1 MKTWGK
7 VLIGIAIALVVLLVV
22 AYFGMGYVI
31 YDKLGNVKGSCDEH
45 LANRP
50 DNFALH
56 PEWPAGFDVSPYFMT
71 AYEAVKFPSRD
82 PGIEVAGWWIPSRTR
97 AAPAVILVDGLGGC
111 KNSIAVLCPAGM
123 LWRNGFN
130 VLLIDLRD
138 TGDSTFEDGRSAI
151 GNEEYRDVLGA
162 WDWLVKE
169 KGFDPK
175 RIGLF
180 ANSLGGANAN
190 YAFSEEPRVAA
201 LFLQSTFGNLQQVIA
216 AELERDGYPT
226 FLAPGALVDGQRGH
240 RRQPVRPQ
248 PAGRHPQ
255 GRRPSRVHR
264 AHPGRHPDRHQPERA
279 VGRGGPG
286 GRRER
291 DDLVPGER
299 RARADAGGLSA
310 GVRAAAG
317 GVLPGGAG
325 QVDRTR
331 AAIARPV
338 KSTQHERRATEWH
351 AQPQRA

>member
-1 MKTWGK
+1 MKTWVK

-56 PEWPAGFDVSPYFMT
+56 PEWPAGFDVTPYYMT
-71 AYEAVKFPSRD
+71 GYEAVKFPSRD
-82 PGIEVAGWWIPSRTR
+82 PGIEVAGWWIPASPPDP
-97 AAPAVILVDGLGGC
+97 AARSVILVDGLGGC
-111 KNSIAVLCPAGM
+111 KNSIAVLVPAGM

-138 TGDSTFEDGRSAI
+138 TGDSTFQDGRSTI
-151 GNEEYRDVLGA
+151 GNEEHRDVLGA

-169 KGFDPK
+169 KGIDPK

-190 YAFSEEPRVAA
+190 YAFSAEPRIAA
-201 LFLQSTFGNLQQVIA
+201 LFLQSTFGNLQQIIA
-216 AELERDGYPT
+216 AELARSGYPT
-226 FLAPGALVDGQRGH
+226 FLAPGALAMGSVVTGENLFARSPVDTDQ
-240 RRQPVRPQ
+240 
-248 PAGRHPQ
+248 Q
-255 GRRPSRVHR
+255 GRRPTRVHR
-264 AHPGRHPDRHQPERA
+264 AYPRRHADRYRPERA

-299 RARADAGGLSA
+299 RARADAGGLPA

-317 GVLPGGAG
+317 GISSGRIWDSSDGRP
-325 QVDRTR
+325 DRYR
-331 AAIARPV
+331 ESCPV
-338 KSTQHERRATEWH
+338 CMRCMA
-351 AQPQRA
+351 